1 MKKLF
6 WITSLSLG
14 LAWSATAATYRSETY
29 TSGFENGGNIPN
41 GEDSLWS
48 DLRTVSGI
56 TELTVGSVS
65 VRLNISGGANGDLYC
80 YLSHGGILVPL
91 LNRVGVGTGNAY
103 GYEQLGL
110 NVTFTDTAANNIH
123 FYQAIDGYSITGGAS
138 WQPDGRTINPVTS
151 APVPRGIVSIDW

>member
-56 TELTVGSVS
+56 TEAIAEMKTRKPGWFQPPTAGQPVRTSTGSAVTPPVRPRRNCVS
-65 VRLNISGGANGDLYC
+65 VRTAPRTPNC
-80 YLSHGGILVPL
+80 VP
-91 LNRVGVGTGNAY
+91 VWT
-103 GYEQLGL
+103 
-110 NVTFTDTAANNIH
+110 
-123 FYQAIDGYSITGGAS
+123 
-138 WQPDGRTINPVTS
+138 
-151 APVPRGIVSIDW
+151 PVPRRVDLSLLRSTS